1 MKRLA
6 KRNHLSDWRKF
17 RGLKQEQLAE
27 AAGTTKATIS
37 RIEAGKVGLSQKWLE
52 TLAPLLDTTPAGLLT
67 PPAAASESADTI
79 RRDAFVPLIDSV
91 RAGRWTEVVDAYPK
105 GHEDQLIPVL
115 RKYGP
120 RAFALRLKGP
130 SMRPD
135 YHEDDIVVFDPDI
148 EARPGDDVV
157 ARQDEDNEA
166 TFKRLRIKGYDT
178 KGKPQIE
185 LVPLNPDW
193 PVLTLKKGGRI
204 VAPAVDLI
212 RRLRR

>member
-1 MKRLA
+1 MQHKPS
-6 KRNHLSDWRKF
+6 RNQLGAWRKF
-17 RGLKQEQLAE
+17 RGLNQEQLAE
-27 AAGTTKATIS
+27 ATGTTKATIS
-37 RIEAGKVGLSQKWLE
+37 RLESGKVGLSQKWLE
-52 TLAPLLDTTPAGLLT
+52 ALAPVLGTTPAGLLEA
-67 PPAAASESADTI
+67 PAATSDRSAA
-79 RRDAFVPLIDSV
+79 RKHAFVPLIDTV
-91 RAGRWTEVVDAYPK
+91 RAGRWTEVVDIPPK
-105 GHEDQLIPVL
+105 DHDDQLIPVL

-120 RAFALRLKGP
+120 HAFALQLKGP

-135 YHEDDIVVFDPDI
+135 YHEDDIVVFDPDM

-166 TFKRLRIKGYDT
+166 TFKRLRIKGYDA
-178 KGKPQIE
+178 KGRPQIE
-185 LVPLNPDW
+185 LVPLNTDW